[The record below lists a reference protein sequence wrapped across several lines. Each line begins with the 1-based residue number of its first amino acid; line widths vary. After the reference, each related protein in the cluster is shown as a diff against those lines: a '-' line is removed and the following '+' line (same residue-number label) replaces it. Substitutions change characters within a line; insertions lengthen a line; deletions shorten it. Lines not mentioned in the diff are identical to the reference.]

1 MTPRSDTLGSVFR
14 KLRSRVRR
22 GRVDVGRYEAPDPVT
37 PPPVEEIAEEG
48 LLIAASAV
56 RMAVKNRQI
65 VRALRDRDDYSE
77 KAAVKAAREV
87 FTALAREKRDEVAR
101 LDDIIA
107 YARDRPGRALHQTD
121 YRKGDAELLERRE
134 QVSDILA
141 DKLDEL
147 AEDDEYLRRIVVA
160 ARDAAW
166 EEIGSSIQ
174 AQLARRPEL
183 EARSREYREH
193 RDQRIRELIKV
204 DLPLLE
210 ASAKPEY

>member
-1 MTPRSDTLGSVFR
+1 VFR
-14 KLRSRVRR
+14 NLRRRLRR
-22 GRVDVGRYEAPDPVT
+22 GRVDVGTYE
-37 PPPVEEIAEEG
+37 PPEPTEPLPVEEIAEEG
-48 LLIAASAV
+48 VLIAASAV

-77 KAAVKAAREV
+77 KAAIKAAREV
-87 FTALAREKRDEVAR
+87 FRALAREKRDEVAR
-101 LDDIIA
+101 LDDIIE

-121 YRKGDAELLERRE
+121 YRRGDAERLERRE

-141 DKLDEL
+141 DRLDEL
-147 AEDDEYLRRIVVA
+147 AEDEEYLRGIVVA

-166 EEIGSSIQ
+166 EEIGASIQ

-183 EARSREYREH
+183 EASTREYREH
-193 RDQRIRELIKV
+193 RDERIRQLVKV

-210 ASAKPEY
+210 ASSSPEY

>member
-1 MTPRSDTLGSVFR
+1 MFGRLR
-14 KLRSRVRR
+14 KRVRR
-22 GRVDVGRYEAPDPVT
+22 GRVDVGTYVAPEPVA
-37 PPPVEEIAEEG
+37 PPPVEDIAEEG

-77 KAAVKAAREV
+77 KAAIKAAREV
-87 FTALAREKRDEVAR
+87 FRALAREKRDEVVR
-101 LDDIIA
+101 LDDIIE

-141 DKLDEL
+141 DRLDDL
-147 AEDDEYLRRIVVA
+147 AEDDEYLRGIVVA

-166 EEIGSSIQ
+166 DEIGASIE
-174 AQLARRPEL
+174 AQLRRRPEL
-183 EARSREYREH
+183 DAHTREYREH
-193 RDQRIRELIKV
+193 RDARLRELVNV
-204 DLPLLE
+204 DLPLLR
-210 ASAKPEY
+210 ASVEPEY

>member
-1 MTPRSDTLGSVFR
+1 MFGR
-14 KLRSRVRR
+14 LRRRIRR
-22 GRVDVGRYEAPDPVT
+22 GRVDVGTYEAPEPIA
-37 PPPVEEIAEEG
+37 PLPVEEIAEEG
-48 LLIAASAV
+48 VLIAASAV

-77 KAAVKAAREV
+77 KAAIKAAREV
-87 FTALAREKRDEVAR
+87 FRALAREKRDEVAR
-101 LDDIIA
+101 LDDIIE

-141 DKLDEL
+141 DRLDDL
-147 AEDDEYLRRIVVA
+147 AEDDEYLREIVVA

-166 EEIGSSIQ
+166 DEIGASIQ

-183 EARSREYREH
+183 EAHSREYREH
-193 RDQRIRELIKV
+193 RDARLRELVNV
-204 DLPLLE
+204 DLPLLR
-210 ASAKPEY
+210 ASVEPEY

>member
-1 MTPRSDTLGSVFR
+1 VFR
-14 KLRSRVRR
+14 NLRKRIRR
-22 GRVDVGRYEAPDPVT
+22 GRVDVGRYEAPEPVT

-77 KAAVKAAREV
+77 KAAIKAAREV
-87 FTALAREKRDEVAR
+87 FRALAREKREEVAR
-101 LDDIIA
+101 LDDIIE

-141 DKLDEL
+141 DRLDDL
-147 AEDDEYLRRIVVA
+147 AEDDEYLRGIVVA

-166 EEIGSSIQ
+166 DEIGASIQ
-174 AQLARRPEL
+174 AQLSRRPEL
-183 EARSREYREH
+183 EAHSREYREH
-193 RDQRIRELIKV
+193 RAARLRELVNV

-210 ASAKPEY
+210 ASVQPEY